1 MKANG
6 YTTARF
12 GKNDYGLGFHDHEA
26 HEYPLNHGYDEFFG
40 FSAHGHDYFLLT
52 KDIEDRTPDP
62 KGHSAVVGPLMHNR
76 GYKEFGEGYLDGDL
90 HQRDNRLPQAPPRGP
105 LLCDAR
111 LQNCYTSTETG

>member
-26 HEYPLNHGYDEFFG
+26 HEYPLNHGYDEFLG

-52 KDIEDRTPDP
+52 RYIEDRTPDP
-62 KGHSAVVGPLMHNR
+62 KGHSAVVGPLRRAMWRN
-76 GYKEFGEGYLDGDL
+76 EFL
-90 HQRDNRLPQAPPRGP
+90 
-105 LLCDAR
+105 DAR
-111 LQNCYTSTETG
+111 DLKSLFSVWEELEQSQRLCGARWNWA